1 MKKTTALALTMLI
14 SICSYAQ
21 IFMGI
26 PVSGTLTSFTAQLK
40 AKGFVYVPSESTPT
54 FAVLNGTVSNQ
65 SVQLMVV
72 GTPTTKMTAKL
83 VVFYPEQATWSTLK
97 SQFEEMT
104 LVFTQK
110 YGTPDETYGFFSSPY
125 EEGDGYEMTAVSV
138 EKSFF
143 MSVWKPNAKYPNQTL
158 AVRITKS
165 QRVTLVYENNQTM
178 ALKDE
183 EQSKIDENTF

>member
-1 MKKTTALALTMLI
+1 
-14 SICSYAQ
+14 
-21 IFMGI
+21 
-26 PVSGTLTSFTAQLK
+26 
-40 AKGFVYVPSESTPT
+40 
-54 FAVLNGTVSNQ
+54 
-65 SVQLMVV
+65 MVV

-165 QRVTLVYENNQTM
+165 QRVTLVYENNQIM